1 MIQLSIIIP
10 VYKVELYVGTTLQSI
25 VDQRQDVFEY
35 EVIVVD
41 DGTPDNS
48 MQVVESFMEAL
59 PQMSIIHQKNK
70 GLSGA
75 RNTGLKHATGK
86 YVWFVDSDDTLA
98 DNCFESIAPVLQ
110 GRQSDVFG
118 FNVAVYKNG
127 VLLHIEKPYYKR
139 KHEKYVDTTV
149 RGVDLGTITA
159 TGLAQRYVFRR
170 DFLRQKGLCFKEGII
185 HEDVEFIVKVICLA
199 ETFTLKSIIIYNYMR
214 RESGSIMTS
223 LSMKS
228 VNSYCAILESWD
240 DFSKHFHKNDIRRRL
255 IAGKSFKRTCGLLA
269 MHKKIP
275 SIEYS
280 EFYCANRWKYTARGI
295 KYYWHSSHKCTLKQI
310 LKLFLLLI
318 NPKWNMY
325 LK

>member
-1 MIQLSIIIP
+1 MKLLSIIIP
-10 VYKVELYVGTTLQSI
+10 VYKVEKYVGATLQSI
-25 VDQRQDVFEY
+25 VDQRQDLFDY

-41 DGTPDNS
+41 DGTPDKS
-48 MQVVESFMEAL
+48 MDIVESYSSRM
-59 PQMSIIHQKNK
+59 PQMLILHQENK

-75 RNTGLKHATGK
+75 RNTGLNHATGK

-98 DNCFESIAPVLQ
+98 DNCFENIAPVLQ
-110 GRQSDVFG
+110 GEQSDVFG

-127 VLLHIEKPYYKR
+127 VLLHIEKPYYK
-139 KHEKYVDTTV
+139 KKYEKYVNTTV
-149 RGVDLGTITA
+149 RGTDLGSILA
-159 TGLAQRYVFRR
+159 TGMAPRYIFRR
-170 DFLRQKGLCFKEGII
+170 DFLRQRRLCFKEGII
-185 HEDVEFIVKVICLA
+185 HEDVEFIVKVMCLA

-228 VNSYCAILESWD
+228 VNSYCDILDSWD

-280 EFYCANRWKYTARGI
+280 EFYCANRWKYTVRGI
-295 KYYWHSSHKCTLKQI
+295 KYYWQSSDKFDLKQI
-310 LKLFLLLI
+310 LKMFLLLI
-318 NPKWNMY
+318 NPKWNIY